1 MILNISA
8 SQISN
13 WEQVSLDVCFVHLCV
28 WFFFWC
34 ANSSKMNAWKAELS
48 ELQTGKKKDFTFCIP
63 FAKKQY
69 KQGGTTSNRNPG
81 IEGDYLF
88 YCSERRYQR
97 GVTLSKPTV
106 CFLLFLTAGKDGGG
120 CWKAG
125 SERRW
130 PGGGQ
135 EVRGEKGWRQTV
147 GEADSSDVVDLGY
160 GKKKGGKNA
169 KDGAWC
175 AGSDSYNTFCL
186 HTSTF
191 CIKLHKYGNSHF
203 LWSFLMSWH
212 FVFRRC
218 VPE

>member
-1 MILNISA
+1 MKGGVEWA
-8 SQISN
+8 
-13 WEQVSLDVCFVHLCV
+13 
-28 WFFFWC
+28 
-34 ANSSKMNAWKAELS
+34 ANR
-48 ELQTGKKKDFTFCIP
+48 KKKRFHFLHTLC
-63 FAKKQY
+63 KKTQY

-106 CFLLFLTAGKDGGG
+106 CFLLFLTAGKDGGD

-169 KDGAWC
+169 KDVSKERWSMVRGFW
-175 AGSDSYNTFCL
+175 F
-186 HTSTF
+186 
-191 CIKLHKYGNSHF
+191 IQHF
-203 LWSFLMSWH
+203 LSSYVYLLY
-212 FVFRRC
+212 
-218 VPE
+218 